1 MWTPLSEPCS
11 PATRPWVEEEGP
23 PPAVPRTHTG
33 ARSAAGAAQAPPG
46 CGRPLPSPGM
56 TPASRRGGTWGPRP
70 PSRGGVGAARPPLSW
85 RLCHLPAAGLPGEA
99 RPGNRTCP
107 AAPPPAAATV
117 ASPSPPWVPWSPP
130 TLAPRAPQGPRCP
143 AGARR
148 AAGARTRPAT
158 AAQREA
164 PALPGSPPRS
174 GSIVTRRAQPA
185 NGRAAARTAD

>member
-107 AAPPPAAATV
+107 AAPHLLLPP
-117 ASPSPPWVPWSPP
+117 SRPLHPPGSRGPHLPWRPEP
-130 TLAPRAPQGPRCP
+130 PRARAARPGRAERPALALGRRLRLSGKPRRCP
-143 AGARR
+143 ARRPGA
-148 AAGARTRPAT
+148 
-158 AAQREA
+158 A
-164 PALPGSPPRS
+164 PL
-174 GSIVTRRAQPA
+174 
-185 NGRAAARTAD
+185 